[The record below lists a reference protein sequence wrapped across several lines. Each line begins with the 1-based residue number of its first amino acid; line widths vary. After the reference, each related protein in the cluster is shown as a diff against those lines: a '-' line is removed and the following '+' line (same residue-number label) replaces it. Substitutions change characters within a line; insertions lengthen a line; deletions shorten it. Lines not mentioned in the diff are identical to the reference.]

1 VVTGPVR
8 RLGLFTHLDEPGPAG
23 EVYRYNLD
31 LLARAEQLGVD
42 TAWVAVRHFRS
53 GLAGLPAAFPF
64 LAALAV
70 RTSRIRLGTAVVPL
84 AFEDP
89 IRLAEDAAVLDALSG
104 GRVELGVGKGLGMG
118 FSAES
123 FRAFQI
129 DERERDRRY
138 TGTLAALRRIL
149 GGAALTDGGST
160 LYPPAP
166 ELAERIWQA
175 TSDPATTIAAAQAG
189 DALQLTRGVPGADSG
204 AVQAQQARTYLAH
217 YADPNRAHSNRAHP
231 DRPPRIGISRAVVPA
246 ASRDDALHALGVSL
260 RASAARAGR
269 SDAPASLGEVA
280 AVADRLNT
288 KYGTAADIVDQLAAD
303 PAVGLATDLIIGFS
317 PLVPE
322 PAAAMRLL
330 ETVTTELA
338 PALGWSPA
346 EALV

>member
-1 VVTGPVR
+1 MVTGQAR

-129 DERERDRRY
+129 DERERERRY
-138 TGTLAALRRIL
+138 TSALAALRRIL
-149 GGAALTDGGST
+149 GGAPLTDVGST

-204 AVQAQQARTYLAH
+204 AVQAEQARTYLAH
-217 YADPNRAHSNRAHP
+217 YVHPDRAHP

-269 SDAPASLGEVA
+269 SDAPASRAEVA

-288 KYGTAADIVDQLAAD
+288 KYGTAADIADQLAAD

-322 PAAAMRLL
+322 PAEATRLL

>member
-1 VVTGPVR
+1 MVT

-23 EVYRYNLD
+23 PVYRYNLG

-89 IRLAEDAAVLDALSG
+89 IRLAEDAAVLDALSD

-123 FRAFQI
+123 FRAFRVDE
-129 DERERDRRY
+129 DERDQRYRDA
-138 TGTLAALRRIL
+138 LAALRRIL
-149 GGAALTDGGST
+149 AGAPLTDTGST

-166 ELAERIWQA
+166 ELATRIWQA
-175 TSDPATTIAAAQAG
+175 TSNPATTIAAARAG
-189 DALQLTRGVPGADSG
+189 DALQLTRGVPGAADSG
-204 AVQAQQARTYLAH
+204 AVQAEQARAYLAH
-217 YADPNRAHSNRAHP
+217 YRHP

-246 ASRDDALHALGVSL
+246 ASREDALEVLGASL
-260 RASAARAGR
+260 RASAIRAGR
-269 SDAPASLGEVA
+269 GDAPGSLAEVA

-288 KYGTAADIVDQLAAD
+288 KYGTTEEIVAALAAD

-317 PLVPE
+317 PLVPG
-322 PAAAMRLL
+322 PAEAEQLL

-346 EALV
+346 AALV

>member
-1 VVTGPVR
+1 VVTGPAR

-129 DERERDRRY
+129 DERERERRY
-138 TGTLAALRRIL
+138 TSALAALRRIL
-149 GGAALTDGGST
+149 GGAALTDVGST

-217 YADPNRAHSNRAHP
+217 YTHP

-288 KYGTAADIVDQLAAD
+288 KYGTAADIADQLAAD

-322 PAAAMRLL
+322 PAEATRLL

-338 PALGWSPA
+338 PGLGWSPA

>member
-1 VVTGPVR
+1 VVTGQAR

-23 EVYRYNLD
+23 AVYRYNLD

-138 TGTLAALRRIL
+138 TGALAALRRIL
-149 GGAALTDGGST
+149 GGAPLTEAGSS

-166 ELAERIWQA
+166 ELAGRIWQA

-189 DALQLTRGVPGADSG
+189 DALQLGRGGPGPDSG
-204 AVQAQQARTYLAH
+204 AGQAQQARAYLAH
-217 YADPNRAHSNRAHP
+217 YAHP

-246 ASRDDALHALGVSL
+246 ASRDDALQALGVSL
-260 RASAARAGR
+260 RASSARAGR
-269 SDAPASLGEVA
+269 DDAPVCLAEVA

-288 KYGTAADIVDQLAAD
+288 KYGTAADVADQLAAD

-322 PAAAMRLL
+322 PAEAARLL

-346 EALV
+346 GALV

>member
-129 DERERDRRY
+129 DERERERRY
-138 TGTLAALRRIL
+138 TSALAALRRIL
-149 GGAALTDGGST
+149 GGAALTDVGST

-166 ELAERIWQA
+166 ELAGRIWQA

-204 AVQAQQARTYLAH
+204 AVQAQQARTYLTH
-217 YADPNRAHSNRAHP
+217 YAHP

-269 SDAPASLGEVA
+269 GDAPASLDEVA

-288 KYGTAADIVDQLAAD
+288 RYGTAAEIVDQLAAD

-322 PAAAMRLL
+322 PAEAMRLL